1 MGLFG
6 GGNKSSNTTTNQYDQ
21 RVVNDNSGAGT
32 ADNGAVATTVQGS
45 GNTVTDSGAFAI
57 VDKLVSQ
64 IGQVA
69 TAQTSVARDIALVNT
84 QAGQTYAEK
93 AMQGQSAALAEAAQA
108 QDSAFSGRMVAVLA
122 AAGALLF
129 YVLKVRKK

>member
-6 GGNKSSNTTTNQYDQ
+6 ISFGSGSKTNTSTSNNYDQ

-69 TAQTSVARDIALVNT
+69 TAQTNVARDIALRDTT
-84 QAGQTYAEK
+84 QGTTYAQ
-93 AMQGQSAALAEAAQA
+93 AAADAQAAALTEAQ
-108 QDSAFSGRMVAVLA
+108 FPKTAVYLA
-122 AAGALLF
+122 VGLALF
-129 YVLKVRKK
+129 YLARKFK